1 MLKATIETAVM
12 RCGVLEMKSG
22 RAGSRVIV
30 LHGAHGGPDTNWFPW
45 LHAALNAEDIEVL
58 RPQFPTPEGQSLEAW
73 LNAYDLAVSS
83 LSLAP
88 TILVGHSLGA
98 ALALRLVERAVEPF
112 DGLFL
117 AAPFIGALGL
127 PDYDTI
133 NQSFFAGSFNWAGIR
148 ERKGSACR
156 CWAGD
161 NDPYVPL
168 SRSQDVADCLKAPLE
183 IVPGGGHLN
192 GETGFTAFPQLRD
205 AILTECASTRS

>member
-1 MLKATIETAVM
+1 MGNERTKL
-12 RCGVLEMKSG
+12 
-22 RAGSRVIV
+22 RVIV

-45 LHAALNAEDIEVL
+45 LHSALNEEGIDVL
-58 RPQFPTPEGQSLEAW
+58 RPQFPTPEGQSLRAW
-73 LNAYDLAVSS
+73 LDAYDRAVEP

-98 ALALRLVERAVEPF
+98 AFALRLVERSIEPF

-117 AAPFIGALGL
+117 ASPFIGALGL

-133 NQSFFAGSFNWAGIR
+133 NHSFFAESFDWAGIR
-148 ERKGSACR
+148 DRKGKAGR

-168 SRSQDVADCLKAPLE
+168 ARSQEVALRLEMPIE

-192 GETGFTAFPQLRD
+192 RETGLNAFPRLLE
-205 AILTECASTRS
+205 AILTECGSTAS